1 MTHYENPTGLWVPLI
16 TPFKDGEIDGTSL
29 QRLLNHYAQKDISG
43 IILAATT
50 GEGQLLSEQELKQ
63 LVHLSAETLVNTNS
77 ELPLYL
83 GVSGSDAVKVVQQ
96 IKSTENWPLN
106 GYLVSGP
113 SYLRP
118 SQEGVFKF
126 FGAIANSTDKPIIL
140 YNIPYRTGINIEN
153 ETMLRLAK
161 ISNIVG
167 VKDCCGNVEQSYALL
182 RTAPA
187 DFSVLTGEDPFFY
200 NALVHGAP
208 GAIVTGAHV
217 LVDAHLDI
225 IKLMKDVNHHEALEK
240 WNSLAHVPKLL
251 FAEPNPAPL
260 KYWLWKEGL
269 IDSAEVRSPFMPI
282 STVLEGEIDAQ
293 IKQ

>member
-16 TPFKDGEIDGTSL
+16 TPFKDGEIDEISL
-29 QRLLNHYAQKDISG
+29 RRLVNHYAQKDIGG

-50 GEGQLLSEQELKQ
+50 GEGQLLTEQEHEQ
-63 LVHLSAETLVNTNS
+63 LVHLSAEILANTNS

-83 GVSGSDAVKVVQQ
+83 GVSGSEPVKLVQQ
-96 IKSTENWPLN
+96 LKRAENWPLS

-126 FGAIANSTDKPIIL
+126 FEAIANSTGKPIIL

-153 ETMLRLAK
+153 ETMLQLAK

-167 VKDCCGNVEQSYALL
+167 VKDCCGNVEQSYELF

-208 GAIVTGAHV
+208 GTVVTGAHV
-217 LVDAHLDI
+217 LVDMHLDI
-225 IKLMKDVNHHEALEK
+225 LKLMKDGSLHEALEK
-240 WNSLAHVPKLL
+240 WNRVAHIPKLL

-260 KYWLWKEGL
+260 KYWLWREGL
-269 IDSAEVRSPFMPI
+269 IDSAEVRLPFMLI
-282 STVLEGEIDAQ
+282 STTLERKIEAQ
-293 IKQ
+293 LK